1 MICQMND
8 LQNFLEPVKIHF
20 IKTHPEAVLPAK
32 KNQTDTGYD
41 LTAIEEVKIPAK
53 GSNLVPIGL
62 KVGKTPH
69 GIWYL
74 ILPRSGMGFKHNI
87 QPHLGVIDNPYRGS
101 LDVKLYN
108 FGEEDYLVKK
118 GDRVAQIAYFP
129 LLCIEPEWT
138 NETEQTTRGESGFG
152 SSGK

>member
-1 MICQMND
+1 MEEQLIPGFQ
-8 LQNFLEPVKIHF
+8 PITIHF
-20 IKTHPEAVLPAK
+20 IKTHPDAVLPSK
-32 KNQTDTGYD
+32 KNLSDTGYD
-41 LTAIEEVKIPAK
+41 LTAVEDVVIPAK
-53 GSNLVPIGL
+53 DSAVVPIGL
-62 KVGKTPH
+62 KVGKVVQ

-74 ILPRSGMGFKHNI
+74 ILPRSGMGFKHGI

-108 FGEEDYLVKK
+108 FSNLDYTVNK
-118 GDRVAQIAYFP
+118 GDRIAQIAYFP

-138 NETEQTTRGESGFG
+138 NEVEETQRGEDGFG

>member
-1 MICQMND
+1 MDQQ
-8 LQNFLEPVKIHF
+8 LVPNFQPINIHF
-20 IKTHPEAVLPAK
+20 IKTHPDAVLPSK
-32 KNQTDTGYD
+32 KNLSDTGYD
-41 LTAIEEVKIPAK
+41 LTAVEDVTIPSK
-53 GSNLVPIGL
+53 GSAIVPIGL
-62 KVGKTPH
+62 KVGKFVQ

-74 ILPRSGMGFKHNI
+74 ILPRSGMGFKHSI

-108 FGEEDYLVKK
+108 FSDTDYKVNK
-118 GDRVAQIAYFP
+118 GDRIAQIAYFP

-138 NETEQTTRGESGFG
+138 EETEETQRGADGFG